1 MLLTIYGTVKQD
13 RESDTVFEFSG
24 TREVTDAECKAMAQQ
39 TLVISLAGGLRK
51 VLDNPTKLN
60 EYCKKNGITIG
71 KYVPE
76 VKTTKKV
83 DVSKLTVA
91 ELEELL
97 ARKVAEQ
104 AQ

>member
-13 RESDTVFEFSG
+13 KESTEVYEFSG
-24 TREVTDAECKAMAQQ
+24 TREVSEADVRQMAQQ
-39 TLVISLAGGLRK
+39 TLVIALAGGLRK
-51 VLDNPTKLN
+51 VLDNPTKLA
-60 EYCKKNGITIG
+60 EYCKKNSITIG